1 LSAARRTPRTDPR
14 QRLRRIAGGWLARRP
29 AYLDTETTGLGR
41 DDEIIEIAL
50 LDHDGAALADLRV
63 KPRKPIPP
71 EATRVHGIGGL
82 DVAEAPGWSE
92 VQAQLCAQLH
102 GRAIVIYNADFELR
116 LLMQTARI
124 HGCPLAPAASAFCAM
139 KLYAEWYGDWNDFHG
154 NYRWQRLGD
163 AAEQMGLAVPV
174 NLHAASADAA
184 LTRRLLLAMAGQ

>member
-1 LSAARRTPRTDPR
+1 LSAPRRTPTTDPR
-14 QRLRRIAGGWLARRP
+14 QRLGRIARGWLARRP
-29 AYLDTETTGLGR
+29 VYLDTETTGLGR

-71 EATRVHGIGGL
+71 EATRVHGIGAL

-92 VQAQLCAQLH
+92 VQAELCALLR

-116 LLMQTARI
+116 LLRQTARI

>member
-1 LSAARRTPRTDPR
+1 MSAPRRTPTTDPR
-14 QRLRRIAGGWLARRP
+14 QRLRRIARGWLARRP
-29 AYLDTETTGLGR
+29 VYLDTETTGLGR

-71 EATRVHGIGGL
+71 EATRVHGIGAL

-92 VQAQLCAQLH
+92 VQAELCALLR

-116 LLMQTARI
+116 LLRQTARI